1 MARIP
6 EETVNKIIDAID
18 IVDVVGDFVSL
29 KRRGANYIACCP
41 FHNEKTPSFYV
52 SPSKGIYKCFGCGKS
67 GSAISFVMEHESL
80 SYVEALEYLAGKYH
94 IPVEREAEDPEYE
107 QRRSL
112 KESMMVVSEF
122 AMKHFKAN
130 LLEGEGKNIGYQYFL
145 SRGLEPATIEKY
157 GLGWSM
163 SSRHALID
171 DARANGYKEEY
182 LVSTGLCIKREDRS
196 GNGSNGAST
205 SASAVNGTR
214 SGEKIYDRFYE
225 RAMFPVHNET
235 GRVIA
240 FGGRTLR
247 SDYKTIGIGKY
258 VNSPESEIY
267 DKSRTLYGLYFAKS
281 AISRED
287 NCILVEGYLDVL
299 SMHQLGITNVV
310 ASSGTSLT
318 VPQIK
323 LIKRYTSNVTII
335 YDGDSAG
342 IHAALR
348 GIGLVLKEG
357 LNVSVVLLPD
367 GDDPDSY
374 SRKHS
379 LDEVRDFISEHR
391 QDFIEFKTSLLLQEA
406 GHDPLKRANLINDI
420 ADTIA
425 LIPDPIV
432 RASYVKSSA
441 ARFEMDEQLLY
452 DRANNSREKMIQA
465 DIKEE
470 QLARQRA
477 ERMERIERESS
488 SAANGDGRLS
498 DSGASSNGSSSSG
511 AFSGGNDSRFGGAAS
526 SSGSLSSSG
535 AFSGGNDSRFGG
547 GDGGASN
554 GIGGDNRFG
563 AGTFGLNGGEGYGT
577 AAASSGGVSSG
588 GFNGESPYGTSAGIQ
603 TAGPVVI
610 TNRQLAASE
619 RELLWFMLLYGFRQV
634 KFDVDSPYYTETPQ
648 TVVDMIDSVLTD
660 ESNEML
666 FINPS
671 YRKVYDIYIQM
682 YYDTGLEERV
692 LMERL
697 RNSGDDEVRT
707 VVMDILVD
715 KHLLSIK
722 NFENSIRTPDTMISK
737 SLPWAIQNYQLERIK
752 LQLADLQKAMLAE
765 PDKLEEHSA
774 RFMELT
780 RTKNLLSK
788 KLGKV

>member
-205 SASAVNGTR
+205 SGSAVNGTR

-488 SAANGDGRLS
+488 SAGNGDGRLS
-498 DSGASSNGSSSSG
+498 DSGAASSNGSS
-511 AFSGGNDSRFGGAAS
+511 SGGNDSRFGGAS
-526 SSGSLSSSG
+526 SGGSLSSSG
-535 AFSGGNDSRFGG
+535 AFSGGNDLQFGGGDG

-554 GIGGDNRFG
+554 VGSHG
-563 AGTFGLNGGEGYGT
+563 
-577 AAASSGGVSSG
+577 AAASDNGFGDSSRFGFIDGGAAGSGSG
-588 GFNGESPYGTSAGIQ
+588 DGGASNGYGTSAGIQ

-682 YYDTGLEERV
+682 YYDAGLEERV

-697 RNSGDDEVRT
+697 RNSSDDEVRT

-722 NFENSIRTPDTMISK
+722 NFENSIRTPDTMISR

-765 PDKLEEHSA
+765 PDKLEEYSA